1 MLNPQCFRLDAGSE
15 TSQWHTKA
23 TELLT
28 QHQIPIIPVCYHVA
42 YEYVAQRHDEL
53 TQEID
58 LQLKK
63 TGHLDSHFLLH
74 LFENHCMKGA
84 HSDKL
89 DEHLADL
96 HNLLFKMLE
105 GVTNNSSNTDT
116 FSKTLQSQSHALDA
130 NPSLEDLRGIAQ
142 TLMQATTQAMD
153 NNRQLHSNL
162 QSVEQ
167 KSMSL
172 QSEVKK
178 LRDEIST
185 DPLTG
190 LFNRRALNKR
200 MHELV
205 ESFEEAE
212 TPFSVLMLDIDH
224 FKHFNDNFGHVIGD
238 EVIRRVGLTLRNKVR
253 ELDFPAR
260 YGGEEFTV
268 LLPETDI
275 FNALDIAQS
284 IHQSVANLI
293 LVKRRTKE
301 KLPKVT
307 VSVGAASFR
316 QGESPET
323 LLERADQA
331 LYQAKESGRNQV
343 VSEAEINYM

>member
-1 MLNPQCFRLDAGSE
+1 MLNPHCFRLDTADE
-15 TSQWHTKA
+15 TNQWHTQA

-28 QHQIPIIPVCYHVA
+28 HYNIPFIPVCYHVA
-42 YEYVAQRHDEL
+42 YEYVTQRHREL

-58 LQLKK
+58 NQIRKA
-63 TGHLDSHFLLH
+63 GSLDSHFLLH
-74 LFENHCMKGA
+74 LFENHCLKGA
-84 HSDKL
+84 DSDEL

-96 HNLLFKMLE
+96 HSLLFKVLE
-105 GVTNNSSNTDT
+105 GVTVNSDQTDI
-116 FSKTLQSQSHALDA
+116 FNQTLQTQSHALDA
-130 NPSLEDLRGIAQ
+130 NPSLDDLRGIAQ

-153 NNRQLHSNL
+153 NNRKLHSNL

-167 KSMSL
+167 KSLSL

-178 LRDEIST
+178 LRDEMST

-200 MHELV
+200 MHELIEAYNSV
-205 ESFEEAE
+205 ES
-212 TPFSVLMLDIDH
+212 PFSILMLDIDH
-224 FKHFNDNFGHVIGD
+224 FKRFNDNFGHVIGD
-238 EVIRRVGLTLRNKVR
+238 EVIRRVGLTLKKKVR
-253 ELDFPAR
+253 EFDFPAR

-293 LVKRRTKE
+293 LVKRSTKE
-301 KLPKVT
+301 KLPAVT

-316 QGESPET
+316 QGESPEN

-331 LYQAKESGRNQV
+331 LYQAKESGRNQI
-343 VSEAEINYM
+343 VSEAEISYM

>member
-1 MLNPQCFRLDAGSE
+1 MLNPQCFRLDTGNE
-15 TSQWHTKA
+15 TNQWHTKA
-23 TELLT
+23 MELLT
-28 QHQIPIIPVCYHVA
+28 RYNIPIVPVCYHVA
-42 YEYVAQRHDEL
+42 YEYVTQRHGEL

-58 LQLKK
+58 IQLKK
-63 TGHLDSHFLLH
+63 AGGLDSHFLFH
-74 LFENHCMKGA
+74 LFENHCLKGED
-84 HSDKL
+84 SDKL

-96 HNLLFKMLE
+96 HNLLFKVLE
-105 GVTNNSSNTDT
+105 GVTNNNSQTDI
-116 FSKTLQSQSHALDA
+116 FSQTLQKQSHALEA

-142 TLMQATTQAMD
+142 TLMHATTQAMD
-153 NNRQLHSNL
+153 NNRKLHSNL

-167 KSMSL
+167 KSLSL

-200 MHELV
+200 MTELV
-205 ESFEEAE
+205 ETYEEAE
-212 TPFSVLMLDIDH
+212 TPFSILMLDIDH
-224 FKHFNDNFGHVIGD
+224 FKRFNDNFGHIIGD
-238 EVIRRVGLTLRNKVR
+238 EVIRRVGMTLRNKVR
-253 ELDFPAR
+253 EVDFPAR

-275 FNALDIAQS
+275 FNAMDIAQS

-293 LVKRRTKE
+293 LVKRSTKE

-307 VSVGAASFR
+307 ISVGAASFR

-331 LYQAKESGRNQV
+331 LYQAKESGRNQI
-343 VSEAEINYM
+343 VSETEINYM